1 MNKLDQYKWDPFKY
15 SSENYSS
22 MIAGTAC
29 IGTDSKYE
37 RWIQTQGFQ
46 KWSKNNC
53 GYLFTSTFLTEC
65 SIIKTNGIEE
75 GIDHDNETLQI
86 NESSNNIFFYLV
98 EGSPR
103 LKYRATLFP
112 LSLSF

>member
-1 MNKLDQYKWDPFKY
+1 
-15 SSENYSS
+15 

-37 RWIQTQGFQ
+37 RWIQTLGFQ

-65 SIIKTNGIEE
+65 SIIKTNGMEE
-75 GIDHDNETLQI
+75 GRDHDNETLKI
-86 NESSNNIFFYLV
+86 NDASNNQPVRDIKNTK
-98 EGSPR
+98 PR
-103 LKYRATLFP
+103 IHQPIHKFKAL
-112 LSLSF
+112 

>member
-1 MNKLDQYKWDPFKY
+1 
-15 SSENYSS
+15 

-37 RWIQTQGFQ
+37 RWMQTQGFQ

-86 NESSNNIFFYLV
+86 NDASNNNTFYLV
-98 EGSPR
+98 KRGTSDFNME
-103 LKYRATLFP
+103 LHFFLFHYFFSQCEVWP
-112 LSLSF
+112 I

>member
-1 MNKLDQYKWDPFKY
+1 MNELDQYKWDPFKY

-22 MIAGTAC
+22 TIAGKTC

-37 RWIQTQGFQ
+37 RWIQTLGFQ

-65 SIIKTNGIEE
+65 SIIKTNGIEK
-75 GIDHDNETLQI
+75 GRDHDNETLQI
-86 NESSNNIFFYLV
+86 NDASNNKQ
-98 EGSPR
+98 GR
-103 LKYRATLFP
+103 Q
-112 LSLSF
+112 

>member
-1 MNKLDQYKWDPFKY
+1 
-15 SSENYSS
+15 

-65 SIIKTNGIEE
+65 SIIKTNGIEK

-86 NESSNNIFFYLV
+86 NDASNNKTFYLIK
-98 EGSPR
+98 GSPR
-103 LKYRATLFP
+103 LKYGSTLFP

>member
-1 MNKLDQYKWDPFKY
+1 
-15 SSENYSS
+15 

-29 IGTDSKYE
+29 ISTDSKYE

-75 GIDHDNETLQI
+75 GIEHDNETLQI
-86 NESSNNIFFYLV
+86 NDASNNNTFYFVNKYLKRIPRVNKGLHFFLFHYLFSQCEV
-98 EGSPR
+98 WPI
-103 LKYRATLFP
+103 
-112 LSLSF
+112 